1 MNKTQNVILV
11 LLLRVLL
18 ALPVLPWQGVKYPMN
33 SLGNIDGSRKACKK
47 TLEWGVTGIPD
58 YIFQV

>member
-1 MNKTQNVILV
+1 
-11 LLLRVLL
+11 
-18 ALPVLPWQGVKYPMN
+18 MN
-33 SLGNIDGSRKACKK
+33 SLGNIDQSRKACKK